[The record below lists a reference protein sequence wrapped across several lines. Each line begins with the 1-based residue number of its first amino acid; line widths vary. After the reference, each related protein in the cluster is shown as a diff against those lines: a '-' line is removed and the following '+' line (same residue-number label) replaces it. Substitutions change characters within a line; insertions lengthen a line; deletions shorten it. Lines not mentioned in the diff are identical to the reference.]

1 MNNENELKN
10 CKLVVSKL
18 INNSNLNISCD
29 EITSHIR
36 EEIDTDKFSSWLNY
50 NLDKFKSKTNQA
62 SYFKKA
68 FVNELERGTFT
79 LVRVQNIPTTQ
90 PLINEL
96 RNKGIVLY
104 ADDTAYLYVL
114 WEQLINYYKI
124 PYDLAKEINRQAINS
139 LGISDTFDTFKKL
152 IKNSTLLKGYRID
165 WENIE
170 LKTIVFISQWNK
182 TLDALGDSYD

>member
-1 MNNENELKN
+1 MNNELNN
-10 CKLVVSKL
+10 CKLIVSKL

-29 EITSHIR
+29 EITAHIH

-79 LVRVQNIPTTQ
+79 LVKVEHLPNTQ

-96 RNKGIVLY
+96 RSKGIVVL
-104 ADDTAYLYVL
+104 ADDTAYLYVM
-114 WEQLINYYKI
+114 WNQLLNLTKI
-124 PYDLAKEINRQAINS
+124 PLDLAVKVNRQAINS
-139 LGISDTFDTFKKL
+139 LGISDNFETYKKL
-152 IKNSTLLKGYRID
+152 IKNSTLLKNYRID

-170 LKTIVFISQWNK
+170 LKTIVFISNWNK

>member
-1 MNNENELKN
+1 MNIENELNN
-10 CKLVVSKL
+10 CKLVISKI
-18 INNSNLNISCD
+18 INNSNLKVSCD
-29 EITSHIR
+29 EITAHIR

-68 FVNELERGTFT
+68 FVNELERGPFT
-79 LVRVQNIPTTQ
+79 LVKVQHLPNTQ

-96 RNKGIVLY
+96 RSKGIVLL
-104 ADDTAYLYVL
+104 ADDTAYLYVM
-114 WEQLINYYKI
+114 WGQLLNLTKI
-124 PYDLAKEINRQAINS
+124 PLDLAIRVNRQAINS
-139 LGISDTFDTFKKL
+139 LGISDNFETYKKL
-152 IKNSTLLKGYRID
+152 VKNSTLLKGYRID

-170 LKTIVFISQWNK
+170 LKTIVFISNWNK